1 MKRQALT
8 ILTTLSLLVMLTTSV
23 NAQSD
28 LRLKVNIPFEFSVRG
43 KILPAGEYTVRYRT
57 QGFLL
62 IQSADLSTSQVFG
75 TSSTQAGTNRNQ
87 SSLVFNR
94 YGDQYFLSKVWKA
107 GRSIGFEVRRA
118 DSEKRLIRA
127 GRSLREK
134 EPKRQ
139 TVTIVADR

>member
-1 MKRQALT
+1 MKRQALV

-43 KILPAGEYTVRYRT
+43 KIFPAGQYIVRHRA

-62 IQSADLSTSQVFG
+62 IQSADLSVSQIVG
-75 TSSTQAGTNRNQ
+75 ASSTQRGENRNQ

-107 GRSIGFEVRRA
+107 GRHIGFEVRRA
-118 DSEKRLIRA
+118 DTEQRLIRA
-127 GRSLREK
+127 RRSLSEREW
-134 EPKRQ
+134 KRH